1 MRIKIGDKL
10 PNSELFYLDQNNDVK
25 KIDILDLCKGKTIIL
40 GMPGAFTKTCSALH
54 LPGYIKNYELANKK
68 GISKI
73 VCVAVNDPNVM
84 KAWGENQNAGSKIF
98 MAGDPFLK
106 FTKAIGAEVDKSE
119 KGLGIRSNRYT
130 MLVENGEVK
139 KVEEEKET
147 ATCELSS
154 AESFLKSISVISSL
168 SSNPVLYFASNSC
181 HVVWVKLF
189 WFSYRVSYSF
199 IGKIVVLTIC
209 STGSLK

>member
-1 MRIKIGDKL
+1 MKIKVGEKIPTIDFFHID
-10 PNSELFYLDQNNDVK
+10 NSGAVK
-25 KIDILDLCKGKTIIL
+25 KVKSTELLAKQKAILIGV
-40 GMPGAFTKTCSALH
+40 PGAFTKVCSAKH
-54 LPGYIKNYELANKK
+54 LPGYVNNFEEAKKK
-68 GISKI
+68 GITKI
-73 VCVAVNDPNVM
+73 LCISVNDPNVM

-154 AESFLKSISVISSL
+154 AESFLKSI
-168 SSNPVLYFASNSC
+168 
-181 HVVWVKLF
+181 
-189 WFSYRVSYSF
+189 
-199 IGKIVVLTIC
+199 
-209 STGSLK
+209 

>member
-40 GMPGAFTKTCSALH
+40 GMPGAFTKTCSALN

-106 FTKAIGAEVDKSE
+106 FTKAIGAEVDKSQ
-119 KGLGIRSNRYT
+119 KGLGIRYT

-147 ATCELSS
+147 AICEVS
-154 AESFLKSISVISSL
+154 AAENFLKDI
-168 SSNPVLYFASNSC
+168 
-181 HVVWVKLF
+181 
-189 WFSYRVSYSF
+189 
-199 IGKIVVLTIC
+199 
-209 STGSLK
+209 

>member
-1 MRIKIGDKL
+1 MKIKKGDKL
-10 PNSELFYLDQNNDVK
+10 PGSELFYLDQNNDVK

-54 LPGYIKNYELANKK
+54 LPGYIKNYELATKK
-68 GISKI
+68 GITKI
-73 VCVAVNDPNVM
+73 ICIAVNDPNVM
-84 KAWGENQNAGSKIF
+84 KAWSEDQNAGSKIF

-130 MLVENGEVK
+130 MLVEDGEVR

-147 ATCELSS
+147 ASCELSA
-154 AESFLKSISVISSL
+154 AENFLKSI
-168 SSNPVLYFASNSC
+168 
-181 HVVWVKLF
+181 
-189 WFSYRVSYSF
+189 
-199 IGKIVVLTIC
+199 
-209 STGSLK
+209 

>member
-1 MRIKIGDKL
+1 MKIKVGEKL
-10 PNSELFYLDQNNDVK
+10 PNSELFYLDQNNDVQK
-25 KIDILDLCKGKTIIL
+25 VDILDLCKDNKTIIL

-54 LPGYIKNYELANKK
+54 LPGYVKNFELASKK

-73 VCVAVNDPNVM
+73 VCIAVNDPNVM
-84 KAWGENQNAGSKIF
+84 KAWGENQSTGTKIF

-130 MLVENGEVK
+130 MLVVDGKVK

-147 ATCELSS
+147 ATCELSA
-154 AESFLKSISVISSL
+154 AENFLKDI
-168 SSNPVLYFASNSC
+168 
-181 HVVWVKLF
+181 
-189 WFSYRVSYSF
+189 
-199 IGKIVVLTIC
+199 
-209 STGSLK
+209 